1 MSWDSITPHLSRHQL
16 CQWPWWVKTSVRVQL
31 QEQVGKFA
39 ANLCSIWWFSRL
51 IDLWNIWIIVRNIFF
66 LLLILQLDVAVF
78 SFESFK
84 LILKFVSFFLRLKMV
99 FWTNIGVIFF
109 FGPLKGWFQ
118 IKSHLFSM
126 SFLQIYIFCVF
137 FRCLPIQVRQQP
149 ICFQYWRDWFTDH
162 NSLPWQECSF

>member
-1 MSWDSITPHLSRHQL
+1 MLNLMIF
-16 CQWPWWVKTSVRVQL
+16 KTY
-31 QEQVGKFA
+31 
-39 ANLCSIWWFSRL
+39 WFMKYVNYSKKH
-51 IDLWNIWIIVRNIFF
+51 FF

-99 FWTNIGVIFF
+99 FWTNIWVIFFF

-137 FRCLPIQVRQQP
+137 FRCLSIQVRQQP

>member
-1 MSWDSITPHLSRHQL
+1 MCSYRNRL
-16 CQWPWWVKTSVRVQL
+16 VNL
-31 QEQVGKFA
+31 QQIYAQFDDFQ
-39 ANLCSIWWFSRL
+39 NLL
-51 IDLWNIWIIVRNIFF
+51 IMKYVNYSKKHFF

-84 LILKFVSFFLRLKMV
+84 LILKFVSFFFKVENGFLNQHLGH
-99 FWTNIGVIFF
+99 FFF

-118 IKSHLFSM
+118 IKSHLLSM

>member
-1 MSWDSITPHLSRHQL
+1 MLNLMIF
-16 CQWPWWVKTSVRVQL
+16 KTY
-31 QEQVGKFA
+31 
-39 ANLCSIWWFSRL
+39 WFMKYVNYSKKH
-51 IDLWNIWIIVRNIFF
+51 FF

-99 FWTNIGVIFF
+99 FWTNIRVIFF
-109 FGPLKGWFQ
+109 LGLWRVDFKLKATCCR
-118 IKSHLFSM
+118 L

-137 FRCLPIQVRQQP
+137 FLCLPIQVRQQP

>member
-16 CQWPWWVKTSVRVQL
+16 FQWPWWVKTSVRVQL

-51 IDLWNIWIIVRNIFF
+51 IDLWNMWIIVRNIFF

-99 FWTNIGVIFF
+99 FWTNIWVIFF

-126 SFLQIYIFCVF
+126 SFLQITFSAYF
-137 FRCLPIQVRQQP
+137 FGAYPFR
-149 ICFQYWRDWFTDH
+149 
-162 NSLPWQECSF
+162 

>member
-1 MSWDSITPHLSRHQL
+1 MLNLMIF
-16 CQWPWWVKTSVRVQL
+16 KTY
-31 QEQVGKFA
+31 
-39 ANLCSIWWFSRL
+39 WFMKYVNYSKKH
-51 IDLWNIWIIVRNIFF
+51 FF

-84 LILKFVSFFLRLKMV
+84 LILKFVSFFFKVENGFLNQHL
-99 FWTNIGVIFF
+99 GHFF

-126 SFLQIYIFCVF
+126 SFLQIYIFCLF

>member
-1 MSWDSITPHLSRHQL
+1 MLNLMIF
-16 CQWPWWVKTSVRVQL
+16 KTY
-31 QEQVGKFA
+31 
-39 ANLCSIWWFSRL
+39 WFMKYVNYSKKHF
-51 IDLWNIWIIVRNIFF
+51 FF

-99 FWTNIGVIFF
+99 FWTNIWVIFF
-109 FGPLKGWFQ
+109 FGPQKGWFQ

-137 FRCLPIQVRQQP
+137 FRCLSIQVRQQP

>member
-16 CQWPWWVKTSVRVQL
+16 FQWPWWVKTSVRVQL

-39 ANLCSIWWFSRL
+39 ATLCSIWRFSRL
-51 IDLWNIWIIVRNIFF
+51 IDLWNMWIIVRNIFF

-109 FGPLKGWFQ
+109 FLGLWRVDFKLKAT
-118 IKSHLFSM
+118 
-126 SFLQIYIFCVF
+126 
-137 FRCLPIQVRQQP
+137 
-149 ICFQYWRDWFTDH
+149 CFQCRFYKFTF
-162 NSLPWQECSF
+162 SAYFFGAYPFR